1 MKCHKYIFAEFAK
14 FKRVG
19 KMQLCTIVV
28 TLALCLIFI
37 LQLVPWINHPM
48 SLPRILNLPAL
59 TAIIPLAACGLLL
72 TGSAE
77 ASGTLFLILVSLTL
91 IATVL
96 VAVFHAEIIA
106 HRIGEPLGTLVLA
119 LAVTVIEVSLIISM
133 MLSGGDETRSLARD
147 TVFATVMIICNG
159 VIGICLLSGGIR
171 HQIVKFR
178 AEGSSAALSVLAAL
192 TTLTLILPQFTTT
205 VAGPIYSTAQ
215 LGFASLMSLILY
227 LVFVFVQTV
236 RHKEHFLAEV
246 SQPGVGQE
254 DPHGEPASLATAWA
268 SFVLLMVAL
277 VGVVGLAK
285 QLSPAIKNGV
295 DAIGAPQAV
304 IGIAIALLVLM
315 PETLAALRAARRNQI
330 QTSLNLAL
338 GSALATIGLT
348 IPAVGAVAI
357 AMGIP
362 LELGLPAKEIVLLAL
377 TLMVSAI
384 TVIGGQATIMQGTVH
399 LVLFAAFLFLA
410 VIP

>member
-1 MKCHKYIFAEFAK
+1 M
-14 FKRVG
+14 R
-19 KMQLCTIVV
+19 LPRLLDLPLV
-28 TLALCLIFI
+28 TLI
-37 LQLVPWINHPM
+37 V
-48 SLPRILNLPAL
+48 
-59 TAIIPLAACGLLL
+59 PLAACGLLL
-72 TGSAE
+72 FAQGE
-77 ASGTLFLILVSLTL
+77 HSGALFISLTTLVL
-91 IATVL
+91 IGTVL
-96 VAVFHAEIIA
+96 VAVYHAEIIA

-119 LAVTVIEVSLIISM
+119 LAVTVIEVSLIVSM
-133 MLSGGDETRSLARD
+133 MLSGGEEARSLARD

-159 VIGICLLSGGIR
+159 VVGICLLAGSIR
-171 HQIVKFR
+171 HSVVRFR

-205 VAGPIYSTAQ
+205 TPGPIYSSSQ
-215 LGFASLMSLILY
+215 LAFASLLSLVLY

-236 RHKEHFLAEV
+236 KHKDHFLAN
-246 SQPGVGQE
+246 QPDEGTE
-254 DPHGEPASLATAWA
+254 AAAAHGGEHPSLATSWA
-268 SFVLLMVAL
+268 SFGLLVLAL
-277 VGVVGLAK
+277 IGVVGLAK

-295 DAIGAPQAV
+295 DAISAPQAV

-357 AMGIP
+357 IMGMT
-362 LELGLPAKEIVLLAL
+362 LDLGLPAKEIVLLTL
-377 TLMVSAI
+377 TLLVSAI

-399 LVLFAAFLFLA
+399 LVLFAAFIFLA
-410 VIP
+410 IVP